1 MTTDKDKK
9 KKSKDKAYGS
19 PPPRRKHV
27 DISEFSNFEIL
38 WFDLSTKVR
47 EMYQEL
53 NQPLIDK
60 VYDQKHLLD
69 QMFKHSDVQDANI
82 QKLDDTV
89 HEKTEALDVFQKIF
103 SKIAQVEED
112 RKTIEMRLEA
122 NVDSVM
128 KTFAEY
134 QFKFQQNDKQ
144 FKTMVSLN
152 SQHLF
157 LCFILNFS
165 ILL

>member
-69 QMFKHSDVQDANI
+69 QVFKHADVQDAHI
-82 QKLDDTV
+82 
-89 HEKTEALDVFQKIF
+89 
-103 SKIAQVEED
+103 
-112 RKTIEMRLEA
+112 
-122 NVDSVM
+122 
-128 KTFAEY
+128 
-134 QFKFQQNDKQ
+134 
-144 FKTMVSLN
+144 
-152 SQHLF
+152 
-157 LCFILNFS
+157 
-165 ILL
+165 